1 MNNFAVVQS
10 GGCIGQKALL
20 GRYKGLK
27 IVMKD
32 LTKNQAKQ
40 TVVKL
45 RSRLSRM
52 DKQYYRIRYKTVEI
66 KGE

>member
-10 GGCIGQKALL
+10 GGCIGESELY

-27 IVMKD
+27 IVKMD
-32 LTKNQAKQ
+32 LTKDQAKQ
-40 TVVKL
+40 YVKKL
-45 RSRLSRM
+45 RSRLSKM

-66 KGE
+66 TK